1 MVTVPTYDF
10 ECDCG
15 HKVEVFQSM
24 TAPSEYP
31 CPECADTGCE
41 GLLRKRI
48 GRGAGVIW
56 KGNGPP
62 TPRFG
67 K

>member
-1 MVTVPTYDF
+1 MPTYDF
-10 ECDCG
+10 ACACG

-31 CPECADTGCE
+31 CPECAEIGCD
-41 GLLRKRI
+41 GKLVKRI

-56 KGNGPP
+56 RGGSP

-67 K
+67 R